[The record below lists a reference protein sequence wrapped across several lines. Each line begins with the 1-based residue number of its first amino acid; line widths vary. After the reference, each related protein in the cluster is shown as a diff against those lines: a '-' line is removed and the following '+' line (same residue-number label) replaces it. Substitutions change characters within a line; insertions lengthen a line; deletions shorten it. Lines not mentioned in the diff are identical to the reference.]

1 MEAKLEILQ
10 KLRQDLLLW
19 QGFKPAQAATADRIG
34 LGEIE
39 DAFPNGVFPRKAIHE
54 FICLSPDHAAA
65 TDGFIGGL
73 LSILMGDGAG
83 CVWIGT
89 RRRLFP
95 TSLAAFGVE
104 PDRIIFIDVKSE
116 KEVLWIMEEAL
127 KCEGLAAVVAEVDGL
142 SLIESRRLQLAVEE
156 NGIPG
161 LIIRKDERRMAS
173 TVSTARWRIAPVPS
187 VDEDGLPGVGFPRW
201 NVELRK
207 VRSGSPGNWILEWQ
221 GDEFQ
226 QLPEI
231 KATGTLTL
239 PLQQIG

>member
-1 MEAKLEILQ
+1 MEAKQEILQ

-19 QGFKPAQAATADRIG
+19 QGYKPPQAAASDRIG

-39 DAFPNGVFPRKAIHE
+39 DAFPSGVFPRKAIHE
-54 FICLSPDHAAA
+54 FICISPDHAAA

-73 LSILMGDGAG
+73 LSVLMAEGAG

-95 TSLAAFGVE
+95 TSLSAFGVE

-127 KCEGLAAVVAEVDGL
+127 NCDGLAAVVAEVDGL

-156 NGIPG
+156 SGIPG
-161 LIIRKDERRMAS
+161 MIIRKDERRMAS
-173 TVSTARWRIAPVPS
+173 TVSNARWRIVPIPS
-187 VDEDGLPGVGFPRW
+187 MDEDGLPGVGFPRW
-201 NVELRK
+201 KVELLK
-207 VRSGSPGNWILEWQ
+207 VRSGSPGSWTLEWQ
-221 GDEFQ
+221 GDTFIQ
-226 QLPEI
+226 MPEI
-231 KATGTLTL
+231 KETKRHFL